1 MKIRHIEI
9 QNFRRFRDP
18 VIVSGIGD
26 GLTVLAGENEAGKS
40 TLLRAL
46 QAALFD
52 RHSIGKSVAKTFLPF
67 QSEVQPQVTI
77 EFECGG
83 ASYRLRKGFY
93 LKPFAELQVTSG
105 SAVYSD
111 AEAEEK
117 LQDLLRFKS
126 PERGRA
132 DEASQ
137 HGILGLLWLEQGA
150 SSERWR
156 AALADKEGPA
166 GRSLHTALEGELGE
180 VLGGP
185 YGHQLLSRIAERH
198 GEFFGKNGRPRG
210 AFAQAQKTIAELSEE
225 LAQVAHELGRTQTA
239 SDELL
244 QARQALSG
252 LQRQGLLARA
262 QLALQQAEE
271 AWQRVRSAESA
282 GREAEE
288 HRKAAEVQVRLAA
301 QSYKQRQSEQAW
313 VDGERR
319 RLAEKNAQ
327 LAQGQA
333 RLGELTSAQ
342 AAAEERFE
350 KEQGRAQQLT
360 AELRR
365 FEASETRL
373 RLSREKR
380 RLSQSVEQAQAA
392 ERQGTSLMKQV
403 RSLLVDDA
411 ALRKLQGLRADLRV
425 AEGRVDAV
433 ATRVDAALHAGLVLR
448 QDGQPIEPSRPLLL
462 TQKTELALWQG
473 EHLLGTLTIH
483 PGAEDLT
490 LRNQR
495 VAELRGALNAAL
507 QAVGVADF
515 DAAEAQ
521 AHERSAILQ
530 QVQTLREQYK
540 ASAPR
545 GIEALQAELQRVDAQ
560 LQQLSGVEESGEAVH
575 EDGGE
580 EETLA
585 SQLAELCAERRRSL
599 QQVQSAISQAQAQV
613 RSAQL
618 ACQEHTNRLALL
630 QGEVQSGSEALQAK
644 EAALVE
650 AQSRTAD
657 ADLQQAL
664 RGAQERLEVA
674 EARALS
680 AQADLAKAE
689 PLKVE
694 EELRARGSEVGKLR
708 AEIDRLTQQVARLEG
723 ELGGLAQQDLRER
736 EERLQ
741 AQLQREQ
748 TVAAQQSQQAE
759 ALRLLHE
766 VLLDAERRAR
776 EDFMLPVERRVEH
789 YLQKLWPGSKPQ
801 FSSADFALSEL
812 QRGGISEPFNALSI
826 GTREQLAVISRL
838 AVADLLHKQGQPTCL
853 LFDDILVFADDRR
866 FQIMLAA
873 LKDAAQ
879 TQQILI
885 LTCRGRDYANQDLL
899 VRLFPEG
906 VVRHAA

>member
-1 MKIRHIEI
+1 
-9 QNFRRFRDP
+9 
-18 VIVSGIGD
+18 
-26 GLTVLAGENEAGKS
+26 
-40 TLLRAL
+40 
-46 QAALFD
+46 
-52 RHSIGKSVAKTFLPF
+52 
-67 QSEVQPQVTI
+67 
-77 EFECGG
+77 
-83 ASYRLRKGFY
+83 
-93 LKPFAELQVTSG
+93 
-105 SAVYSD
+105 
-111 AEAEEK
+111 
-117 LQDLLRFKS
+117 
-126 PERGRA
+126 
-132 DEASQ
+132 
-137 HGILGLLWLEQGA
+137 
-150 SSERWR
+150 
-156 AALADKEGPA
+156 
-166 GRSLHTALEGELGE
+166 
-180 VLGGP
+180 
-185 YGHQLLSRIAERH
+185 
-198 GEFFGKNGRPRG
+198 
-210 AFAQAQKTIAELSEE
+210 
-225 LAQVAHELGRTQTA
+225 
-239 SDELL
+239 
-244 QARQALSG
+244 
-252 LQRQGLLARA
+252 
-262 QLALQQAEE
+262 
-271 AWQRVRSAESA
+271 
-282 GREAEE
+282 
-288 HRKAAEVQVRLAA
+288 
-301 QSYKQRQSEQAW
+301 
-313 VDGERR
+313 
-319 RLAEKNAQ
+319 
-327 LAQGQA
+327 
-333 RLGELTSAQ
+333 
-342 AAAEERFE
+342 
-350 KEQGRAQQLT
+350 
-360 AELRR
+360 
-365 FEASETRL
+365 
-373 RLSREKR
+373 
-380 RLSQSVEQAQAA
+380 
-392 ERQGTSLMKQV
+392 
-403 RSLLVDDA
+403 
-411 ALRKLQGLRADLRV
+411 
-425 AEGRVDAV
+425 
-433 ATRVDAALHAGLVLR
+433 VLR

-521 AHERSAILQ
+521 AQERSAILQ

-560 LQQLSGVEESGEAVH
+560 LQQLSGVEESGEAGH

-580 EETLA
+580 DETLA
-585 SQLAELCAERRRSL
+585 SQLAELCAECRRSL
-599 QQVQSAISQAQAQV
+599 QQVQSAISQAQTQV

-644 EAALVE
+644 EAALIE

-674 EARALS
+674 EARALA

-708 AEIDRLTQQVARLEG
+708 MIGTIPADTPQQVARLEG

-801 FSSADFALSEL
+801 FSSADYALSEL

-853 LFDDILVFADDRR
+853 LFDDILFFADDRR

-899 VRLFPEG
+899 VRSFPEST
-906 VVRHAA
+906 VRRAA